1 MMLEIN
7 EKGISWND
15 GLVKILIDSFLYIP
29 MRPKLKVYAE
39 RKKKKVA
46 SCLVDD
52 VMESK
57 KIDEILFC

>member
-29 MRPKLKVYAE
+29 MRPQTQGLY
-39 RKKKKVA
+39 RKKEKEGCIM
-46 SCLVDD
+46 SCG
-52 VMESK
+52 
-57 KIDEILFC
+57 